1 MIELIARKGGIQ
13 IDGIGGIE
21 INIFAVGNKY
31 CWTVRRAAGRGGGG
45 RVCSGECRVYWLL
58 ANRSSRVIDL
68 SGWQLKLGDA
78 EEECMSFLA

>member
-31 CWTVRRAAGRGGGG
+31 CWTVRRAAGRGGEGVFAAG
-45 RVCSGECRVYWLL
+45 NVEFIGCSLIDRVV
-58 ANRSSRVIDL
+58 
-68 SGWQLKLGDA
+68 
-78 EEECMSFLA
+78 